1 MSPTSSKIDL
11 PGFRPVPR
19 TGVIYVMTEAK
30 KAGYT
35 PKSKSWANLGQGAPE
50 IGALPGSA
58 KRLTSVTLEEDDYE
72 YAPVGGLEEL
82 RQAVADLYN
91 ARYRKGK
98 KSQYSA
104 ENVAIASGGRTS
116 VTRVISSIG
125 RTNIGHFLPDYT
137 AYEELLDSFGSFV
150 PIPILLKEGE
160 EHLFGAAELDNE
172 ILGRGLSAILLSN
185 PCNPTGKVIANE
197 ALTDWVEIARKRS
210 CTLILD
216 EFYSHY
222 IYDTPKLAISA
233 ASCVEDVNADPIVI
247 VDGLTKNWRYP
258 GFRVSW
264 TLAPKEIIEAITSA
278 GSFLDG
284 GCARPMQK
292 AALNLVTQEIADQ
305 EATAIKQTFTAKR
318 DYLFKELNQLGIK
331 VDPKPSGGFYCWG
344 DISKLPTELNTG
356 MNFYRQGLDVG
367 VITVPG
373 AFFDINPG
381 HRRPDRKSR
390 FTHYVRFS
398 FGPAQEELERG
409 VASLKKLLKK

>member
-1 MSPTSSKIDL
+1 
-11 PGFRPVPR
+11 
-19 TGVIYVMTEAK
+19 MTEAQ

-35 PKSKSWANLGQGAPE
+35 AKSNQWANIGQGAPE
-50 IGALPGSA
+50 IGPLPGGSE
-58 KRLTSVTLEEDDYE
+58 RLTNIALEQDDFE
-72 YAPVGGLEEL
+72 YAPVGGMPEL
-82 RQAVADLYN
+82 RQAIAELYN
-91 ARYRKGK
+91 SRYRKGK

-104 ENVAIASGGRTS
+104 ENVAIASGGRAG

-137 AYEELLDSFGSFV
+137 AYEELLDAFGSFV

-160 EHLFGAAELDNE
+160 EHLFGPNELDNE

-185 PCNPTGKVIANE
+185 PCNPTGKVISNNT
-197 ALTDWVEIARKRS
+197 LSQWVNIARERN

-222 IYDTPKLAISA
+222 IYDTPELSISA
-233 ASCVEDVNADPIVI
+233 ASCVEDVDSDPIVI

-264 TLAPKEIIEAITSA
+264 TLGPKEIIEAITSA

-292 AALNLVTQEIADQ
+292 AALPLVTQEIADQ
-305 EATAIKQTFTAKR
+305 EAKAIKQSFSSKR
-318 DYLFKELNQLGIK
+318 DFLHENLNKLGIK
-331 VDPKPSGGFYCWG
+331 VDPKPAGGFYCWG
-344 DISKLPTELNTG
+344 DISQLSNELNNG
-356 MNFYRQGLDVG
+356 MNFYRKGLDVG

-390 FTHYVRFS
+390 FHHYVRFS
-398 FGPAQEELERG
+398 FGPAMEELERG
-409 VASLKKLLKK
+409 VLSLKKLIKK